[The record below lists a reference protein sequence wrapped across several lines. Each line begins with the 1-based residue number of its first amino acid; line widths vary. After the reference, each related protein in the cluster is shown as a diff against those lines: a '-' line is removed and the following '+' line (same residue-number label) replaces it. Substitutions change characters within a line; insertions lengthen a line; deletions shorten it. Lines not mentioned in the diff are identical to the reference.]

1 MSAFVPQRPSINGYI
16 PLPAVPGYVP
26 PELFTNFPPHAPAF
40 FSTNFGSRVVRIVP
54 NPAPQYA
61 VRTNDPNDIYERAN
75 FYREKYPEFV
85 HSIQSLPIAWE
96 DLYTYF
102 DPLDIWMEGAGFCF
116 HVIHRLAAINI
127 EKKRH
132 IESFVD
138 EWVQANLAKLARV
151 PPNTPVIAA
160 FEPEDYEYFD
170 FINLR
175 PFEAADICHFLA
187 QRCHALQPQLHL
199 IREGLV
205 SAVETDRYNFA
216 PPVPTRSGPKTQY
229 QIPGQES
236 LNSDAIGPGVSTAR
250 EFTGEYHV
258 HRREASFEN
267 NRGMVRY
274 PPGLQTKTDPIY
286 TYNPHRTSRSGPVAL
301 TGPILP
307 AFTPSCDFKDGA
319 LPDDNGQNCAI
330 SGSNLGVNRNRAYSN
345 VARNQLLTT
354 TRYEAASLVGVK
366 TAIPDTQNPAKE
378 NCYIRN
384 FTKSANATIV
394 EEGRSIYIRG
404 FTYDEL
410 SSDLVPTMME
420 CCGEIEGYKP
430 MHEFAFMTFKS
441 DNGAT
446 EATRL
451 FNGLQHHGSQLK
463 VAPYRRSYRPDNWNG
478 PNRPRGSSFR
488 GNQRYPNDHTGDTI
502 ETGENRRIYK
512 TTGRDR
518 NASVSN
524 NGTQM
529 PWKESNTPSKR
540 YNTPSKHDIA
550 IKKAHVGSSITPTG
564 GKSHRLTNSGRS
576 TKMTKAVDS
585 GKLRSDS
592 MSTVPTKKGSFAVS
606 EDLSVPEEGKY
617 GTSFSSYSSSFT
629 HKGSIFDE
637 PPADTLVDHA
647 MKGFESSSFGSK
659 ECSLTS
665 GAISASPERR
675 DSNTTARE
683 PVTTAGIS
691 DRQTTCKMA
700 SGAVD
705 AEALKSDD
713 LVDPDNDAAG
723 SLSQMKTDPKRRG
736 KASPTNPV
744 SNKGLIGMDE
754 IGTRAPSEKST
765 KVNRGPP
772 RKLAT
777 DEGSPKP
784 FKKNHGKTDSNTS
797 SFGIETGPKK
807 YEGYELSM
815 NKITN
820 SSGEVPHSEARNQTK
835 IKFFKRNKSN
845 IDLKENTHSERV
857 LPFTDVNI
865 LTNPT
870 HWPSLGEGKSSRR
883 IDQNTASQTTVALL
897 NPAAAGCLVTARR
910 NSMAAIISQRTRIV
924 PAVPLLLQSVTA
936 TETRSVSGGSG
947 KSDDTI
953 ITVANTTGTRL
964 WPAVVK
970 WAGKPPSAAVVENQH
985 EAGNPASCP

>member
-1 MSAFVPQRPSINGYI
+1 M
-16 PLPAVPGYVP
+16 
-26 PELFTNFPPHAPAF
+26 
-40 FSTNFGSRVVRIVP
+40 
-54 NPAPQYA
+54 
-61 VRTNDPNDIYERAN
+61 
-75 FYREKYPEFV
+75 
-85 HSIQSLPIAWE
+85 
-96 DLYTYF
+96 
-102 DPLDIWMEGAGFCF
+102 
-116 HVIHRLAAINI
+116 
-127 EKKRH
+127 
-132 IESFVD
+132 
-138 EWVQANLAKLARV
+138 
-151 PPNTPVIAA
+151 
-160 FEPEDYEYFD
+160 
-170 FINLR
+170 
-175 PFEAADICHFLA
+175 
-187 QRCHALQPQLHL
+187 
-199 IREGLV
+199 
-205 SAVETDRYNFA
+205 
-216 PPVPTRSGPKTQY
+216 
-229 QIPGQES
+229 
-236 LNSDAIGPGVSTAR
+236 
-250 EFTGEYHV
+250 
-258 HRREASFEN
+258 
-267 NRGMVRY
+267 
-274 PPGLQTKTDPIY
+274 
-286 TYNPHRTSRSGPVAL
+286 
-301 TGPILP
+301 
-307 AFTPSCDFKDGA
+307 
-319 LPDDNGQNCAI
+319 
-330 SGSNLGVNRNRAYSN
+330 
-345 VARNQLLTT
+345 
-354 TRYEAASLVGVK
+354 
-366 TAIPDTQNPAKE
+366 
-378 NCYIRN
+378 
-384 FTKSANATIV
+384 
-394 EEGRSIYIRG
+394 
-404 FTYDEL
+404 
-410 SSDLVPTMME
+410 
-420 CCGEIEGYKP
+420 
-430 MHEFAFMTFKS
+430 
-441 DNGAT
+441 
-446 EATRL
+446 
-451 FNGLQHHGSQLK
+451 
-463 VAPYRRSYRPDNWNG
+463 
-478 PNRPRGSSFR
+478 PR
-488 GNQRYPNDHTGDTI
+488 
-502 ETGENRRIYK
+502 
-512 TTGRDR
+512 
-518 NASVSN
+518 
-524 NGTQM
+524 
-529 PWKESNTPSKR
+529 KESNTPSKR

-550 IKKAHVGSSITPTG
+550 IKKAHVGSNITPTG
-564 GKSHRLTNSGRS
+564 GKSHRLTNSGQS

-585 GKLRSDS
+585 GKLRQVMFVPTIWQMLTVYNRSDS

-683 PVTTAGIS
+683 PGKLSKKKKKKLKSTDLNAVTTAGTS
-691 DRQTTCKMA
+691 DRQTTSKMA

-713 LVDPDNDAAG
+713 LVDPDNDASG

-765 KVNRGPP
+765 KVNRGSP

-835 IKFFKRNKSN
+835 IKFSKRNRSN
-845 IDLKENTHSERV
+845 IDLKENTHSERA

-910 NSMAAIISQRTRIV
+910 NSMAAIISQKTRIV

-947 KSDDTI
+947 KRYFI
-953 ITVANTTGTRL
+953 L
-964 WPAVVK
+964 
-970 WAGKPPSAAVVENQH
+970 PST
-985 EAGNPASCP
+985 SLIF